1 MLIANE
7 IWKSIGYDPRYQ
19 VSNYGRFRKKNPK
32 NGYRYLKPFRKG
44 NLFQVKIK
52 DKDMNCARLVANA
65 FIKQLSKEDRVY
77 HKNKNGGNMKLK
89 IKKHIKQ
96 FIDYTLTDEFKPI
109 VMILLVCFTFCGFL
123 FGVISTALVNETLEV
138 ATEQKEK
145 YDKLEAKYEE
155 LQSDYNRLE
164 MWSQEVYELFIT
176 CQETESWYEKFYYD
190 NVDKYTGEIEGEY
203 YE

>member
-1 MLIANE
+1 
-7 IWKSIGYDPRYQ
+7 
-19 VSNYGRFRKKNPK
+19 
-32 NGYRYLKPFRKG
+32 
-44 NLFQVKIK
+44 
-52 DKDMNCARLVANA
+52 
-65 FIKQLSKEDRVY
+65 
-77 HKNKNGGNMKLK
+77 MKLK

-96 FIDYTLTDEFKPI
+96 FIDYTLTDEFKSI
-109 VMILLVCFTFCGFL
+109 VMISLVCFTVCGFL
-123 FGVISTALVNETLEV
+123 FGVISTSLVNETLDV

-145 YDKLEAKYEE
+145 YDKLETKYEE

>member
-1 MLIANE
+1 
-7 IWKSIGYDPRYQ
+7 
-19 VSNYGRFRKKNPK
+19 
-32 NGYRYLKPFRKG
+32 
-44 NLFQVKIK
+44 
-52 DKDMNCARLVANA
+52 
-65 FIKQLSKEDRVY
+65 
-77 HKNKNGGNMKLK
+77 MKLK
-89 IKKHIKQ
+89 IKRYIKQ
-96 FIDYTLTDEFKPI
+96 FIDYTLTDEFKSI
-109 VMILLVCFTFCGFL
+109 VMISLVCFTVCGFL
-123 FGVISTALVNETLEV
+123 FGVISTALVNETLDV